1 VLPRLTPSAAP
12 NGVLG
17 DGSRLPHVGPDR
29 RRGGAGPLLLAI
41 SRMGSAADLGPGSG
55 LVQAWHCRV
64 GQTRLGWAGLGWA
77 GRGGAGRGWAGLG
90 WAGWST
96 FVSNTGRVGACASLS
111 LCQQRH
117 LTNRSNTISP
127 IRPRQPTDPQ
137 QHHGP
142 NQAPTANRPAPTP
155 SAGCGA
161 IARAKG
167 SRSSECGHPV
177 ARQWSVAEPW
187 SRWVGG
193 SRIAGRTLVA
203 LCRRSRRE
211 AGRGGCSGHGQ
222 EDQPA
227 RFEDDSR
234 LMPDPDSGQL
244 PNCFSCIRA
253 KK

>member
-1 VLPRLTPSAAP
+1 MALPRRTNL
-12 NGVLG
+12 
-17 DGSRLPHVGPDR
+17 
-29 RRGGAGPLLLAI
+29 
-41 SRMGSAADLGPGSG
+41 
-55 LVQAWHCRV
+55 
-64 GQTRLGWAGLGWA
+64 
-77 GRGGAGRGWAGLG
+77 AGLG

-142 NQAPTANRPAPTP
+142 NQAPTANRLAPTP

-161 IARAKG
+161 TARAKG
-167 SRSSECGHPV
+167 SRPSECGHPV
-177 ARQWSVAEPW
+177 AKAVVGCGALVT
-187 SRWVGG
+187 VGG
-193 SRIAGRTLVA
+193 RVANSWPHAGGALPTLA
-203 LCRRSRRE
+203 SGSG

-244 PNCFSCIRA
+244 PKYFSCIRA